1 MKKIY
6 NAPEMEVVKI
16 QMTGMLAT
24 SAMTLDA
31 GTEITTDTEI
41 LAPELSEGIGDNLGI
56 PDFEW

>member
-24 SAMTLDA
+24 SALTLDA
-31 GTEITTDTEI
+31 STEITTDTEI
-41 LAPELSEGIGDNLGI
+41 LAPDLSDGLEF
-56 PDFEW
+56 DFTE